1 MITPHPYQE
10 GAIVIIRTAL
20 SSGGRAL
27 VVMAT
32 GLGKTIVGAF
42 SVVDLVKLGRGLF
55 LCHLNDALEQA
66 LKQFREVLGEEA
78 RLGVFHGEKK
88 HWEEVDI
95 LFASFQTLTEWKK
108 AFFEDEFRYVIVDE
122 SHHGQ
127 APTYKQVIEY
137 FKPKELLALTATP
150 DRMDQKDIREIF
162 GHEVVNIPL
171 EEAIAKGWLAEV
183 EYHLI
188 TDNLNRSRLQE
199 ICRNVLTH
207 GKKISMRQ
215 LNETIFIEARDD
227 KVAEI
232 ILSYGRKKT
241 IVFCENVRHSDNF
254 QAFLPG
260 SRVFHSKKM
269 SAENSETLEAFRKG
283 ECQCVLVVNK
293 MNEAIDIPD
302 AELIVFLRCTDSK
315 TIFLQQLGRGLR
327 RTLDKRKVIVL
338 DFVANADRVMVV
350 REIVDRVKLFTPDWS
365 KLETDPHFVKG
376 SGFDFIFTDEQI
388 DLIEVVKRLRPLHI
402 SQVPELEVEYSDK
415 NPLPSDQVL
424 AGSHRWFLW
433 RCQKCAHE
441 WQASAADRLKGEHR
455 CPGCAGLVLTP
466 HNNLAVLYPD
476 LVKEYSENN
485 PLPADQILPNTKKKL
500 LWHCLKCG
508 HEWRTNGST
517 RTEWN
522 HGCPICHE
530 ELVDEPSYSLAVKE
544 PYYAR
549 SYSKRNPHS
558 PDKVRY
564 NTYQILW
571 WCCTKCRRE
580 WQASGA
586 QRVFGSSRCPE
597 CGRK

>member
-1 MITPHPYQE
+1 MITPHQYQVD
-10 GAIVIIRTAL
+10 AIVIIRIAL

-42 SVVDLVKLGRGLF
+42 SIVDLVKLGRGLF
-55 LCHLNDALEQA
+55 LCHLNDGLEQA
-66 LKQFREVLGEEA
+66 LNQFREVLGQDV

-95 LFASFQTLTEWKK
+95 LFASLQTLKEWKQ

-171 EEAIAKGWLAEV
+171 EEALAKGWLAEV
-183 EYHLI
+183 EYHLV
-188 TDNLNRSRLQE
+188 TDSLNRSRLQE
-199 ICRNVLTH
+199 ICRNVLKH
-207 GKKISMRQ
+207 GKKISMKQ

-227 KVAEI
+227 KVAEMI
-232 ILSYGRKKT
+232 SSYGKKKT
-241 IVFCENVRHSDNF
+241 IVFCENVRHADNF

-260 SRVFHSKKM
+260 SRVFHSKKT
-269 SAENSETLEAFRKG
+269 SDENSVTLESFRKG

-350 REIVDRVKLFTPDWS
+350 REIAEKVKLLDLHQAD
-365 KLETDPHFVKG
+365 LETDPHYVKG
-376 SGFDFIFTDEQI
+376 NSFDFIFTDEQI
-388 DLIEVVKRLRPLHI
+388 DLIEVVMRLRPLRI
-402 SQVPELEVEYSDK
+402 SQVPGLAAEYSDK
-415 NPLPSDQVL
+415 NPLPADQIL
-424 AGSHRWFLW
+424 AGSHRPVLW
-433 RCQKCAHE
+433 HCLKCEHE
-441 WQASAADRLKGEHR
+441 WTASGASRLKKQGG
-455 CPGCAGLVLTP
+455 CPGCAGLVVTP
-466 HNNLAVLYPD
+466 HNNLAVLYPE
-476 LVKEYSENN
+476 LVKEYSDKN
-485 PLPADQILPNTKKKL
+485 PLPADQVLPSTSQKIQ
-500 LWHCLKCG
+500 WYCAKCG
-508 HEWRTNGST
+508 HEWKTIGST
-517 RTEWN
+517 RTKWK

-530 ELVDEPSYSLAVKE
+530 ELVEEPSYSLAVKE

-549 SYSKRNPHS
+549 SYSKRNPHG
-558 PDKVRY
+558 PDKIRY

-571 WCCTKCRRE
+571 WCCEKCGCE
-580 WQASGA
+580 WQDSGS
-586 QRVFGSSRCPE
+586 QRVFGSSPCPG